1 MINIH
6 SPRAGLVAKGSVV
19 VGLVFLLGQIF
30 SFSWLSALWPLF
42 VVLSGLP
49 FLYLSRR
56 SSSPSLTS
64 FIYPG
69 LIITG
74 TGLLLLFQSLTGH
87 WQSWAYAW
95 LLYPALVGIAMQ
107 HEGEVRDN
115 RGQQRTGRW
124 MTRASLAGFFGLA
137 VVFELF
143 VFSNLF
149 GGLFGWLWPLLLI
162 GIGVMMLSKRGEL
175 KVPSGASLS
184 TVLRR
189 EKPAAAERVATPEPT
204 AHHAA
209 ADTTTEPVRPRR
221 ATIGSD
227 EPSAEIDPDLSRRIQ
242 EALGEDFSEQPNRD

>member
-1 MINIH
+1 MINIQ
-6 SPRAGLVAKGSVV
+6 SPRAGLVAKGFVV

-42 VVLSGLP
+42 VILSGLP

-56 SSSPSLTS
+56 LSSPSFTS

-95 LLYPALVGIAMQ
+95 LLYPALVGVAMQ
-107 HEGEVRDN
+107 HEGKVRDN
-115 RGQQRTGRW
+115 RGQRRSGRW
-124 MTRASLAGFFGLA
+124 MTNASLVGFFGLA
-137 VVFELF
+137 VLFELF

-149 GGLFGWLWPLLLI
+149 GGLFGWLWPLALI
-162 GIGVMMLSKRGEL
+162 GIGVMMLSRRGEL
-175 KVPSGASLS
+175 KVPSAASLG

-189 EKPAAAERVATPEPT
+189 EKPAAAKRVATPERAEQTT
-204 AHHAA
+204 AA
-209 ADTTTEPVRPRR
+209 EPAPRR
-221 ATIGSD
+221 RGTIGSD

-242 EALGEDFSEQPNRD
+242 EALGEDFTETPNRD